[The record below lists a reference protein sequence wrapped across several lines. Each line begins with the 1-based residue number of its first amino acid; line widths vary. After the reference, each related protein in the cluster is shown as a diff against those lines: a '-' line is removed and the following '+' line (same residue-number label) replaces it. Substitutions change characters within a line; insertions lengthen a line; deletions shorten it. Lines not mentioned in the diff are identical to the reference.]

1 MTRASTSPDAASLA
15 TEAYL
20 EVRQRILRGDLT
32 IGQVISRRKLAS
44 ELGMSFLPVSEALLR
59 LEIEGLVESR
69 PRAGTRIRIPSRQDV
84 RGHYVIREALECQ
97 SARLFAEAATAEEKS
112 ELMRLAARVDALS
125 VQSDGNRVL
134 YLTLHEKLHRR
145 IAECARCPSLSEAIE
160 KTHAL
165 ASTWLCATRPSTGE
179 VAPRRHQ
186 ELIAVLSAG
195 DPVAAVKAMCEHV
208 NRSMENTLQR
218 LESYFKLRKKRGQSY
233 ARTARRPASASGT
246 TDLSQK

>member
-1 MTRASTSPDAASLA
+1 MARTANSSDTASLA

-20 EVRQRILRGDLT
+20 EVRQRILRGDLA
-32 IGQVISRRKLAS
+32 IGQVISRRKLAT

-59 LEIEGLVESR
+59 LELEGLVESR

-97 SARLFAEAATAEEKS
+97 AARLFAEVATPEEKS
-112 ELMRLAARVDALS
+112 ELMKLAARVDALS
-125 VQSDGNRVL
+125 VQSDGNRVM
-134 YLTLHEKLHRR
+134 YLSLHEKLHRR
-145 IAECARCPSLSEAIE
+145 IAECARCPALSEAIE

-165 ASTWLCATRPSTGE
+165 ASTWLCATRPSTQD

-195 DPVAAVKAMCEHV
+195 DPVAAVEAMREHV

-218 LESYFKLRKKRGQSY
+218 LECYFKLRKTRGQSY
-233 ARTARRPASASGT
+233 SRAARRQATVA
-246 TDLSQK
+246 DAAD